1 MTEFA
6 IGQDSHA
13 FEKKYDPS
21 KPLKLG
27 GYIIPDSG
35 LTLKANSDGDVIL
48 HAVTNAISGITCKNI
63 LGAPAD
69 ELCSSGVT
77 DSAEY
82 LKIALR
88 DLEGSGRE
96 LVRISLS
103 IEARKPKLAPHIENI
118 RSSVASIAHIAP
130 EYVGITATSGEGL
143 SAFGRGLG
151 IQVFCAVTVS
161 GR

>member
-21 KPLKLG
+21 KPLTLG
-27 GYIIPDSG
+27 GYVIPDAG

-48 HAVTNAISGITCKNI
+48 HAITNAVSGITCKNI
-63 LGAPAD
+63 LGAAAD
-69 ELCSSGVT
+69 ELCKSGVT

-82 LKIALR
+82 LALALQ
-88 DLEGSGRE
+88 DLKASGRE

-103 IEARKPKLAPHIENI
+103 VEAKKPKLAPHIENI
-118 RSSVASIAHIAP
+118 RSSIASITHLAP
-130 EYVGITATSGEGL
+130 ESVGITATSGEGL